1 MKKKFFALFI
11 IVISLP
17 ALFLILN
24 GTANPTYGTDHA
36 GCHDNTLG
44 YSISTDM
51 NATNSVNPSDVI
63 VFNITATGPNLFVQ
77 ARNQTTLDGF
87 MHNGNLTILPT
98 TDRILDNAPGL
109 DKDSNP
115 NAMIV
120 TFNITI
126 PDTEEI
132 FYYLFILAGDDSS
145 GQPEFASIRIG
156 FSVGG
161 AAPPEPEFEIFDHFG
176 LLIGLSALILLSVG
190 TILVLINEN
199 KFVKIHGIFSGASWI
214 LTLINA
220 ISLINLNKNDLPF
233 EELIQLW
240 FSFEPFPVHIIH
252 IILGAVGL
260 FTGLLSMLFGIA
272 AERKYARLT
281 GYITLICWWTGFFLG
296 LVLVPLF

>member
-1 MKKKFFALFI
+1 MKKKIFALFI

-24 GTANPTYGTDHA
+24 GTAKPTYGTDHA
-36 GCHDNTLG
+36 VCHDNTMG
-44 YSISTDM
+44 YLISADI
-51 NATNSVNPSDVI
+51 NATNSVNPSEVI
-63 VFNITATGPNLFVQ
+63 IFNITATGPNLFIQ
-77 ARNQTTLDGF
+77 ARNETTLDGF

-98 TDRILDNAPGL
+98 TDRILDNAPGV
-109 DKDSNP
+109 DKDLDSNE
-115 NAMIV
+115 MVV

-126 PDTEEI
+126 PDTEEM
-132 FYYLFILAGDDSS
+132 FYYLFILAGDNSS
-145 GQPEFASIRIG
+145 GQPAFASVRIG

-161 AAPPEPEFEIFDHFG
+161 AAAPEPEIEIFNHFG
-176 LLIGLSALILLSVG
+176 LLIGLTALILLSIG

-220 ISLINLNKNDLPF
+220 ISLVSLNQSELPF
-233 EELIQLW
+233 DELIQVW
-240 FSFEPFPVHIIH
+240 FSFEPFPVHVIH

-272 AERKYARLT
+272 AERKYARFT
-281 GYITLICWWTGFFLG
+281 GYITLICWWTAFFLG